1 MEEGGDGG
9 VGVSSLK
16 VGNSSSS
23 LSLTVV
29 ILTISAIS

>member
-9 VGVSSLK
+9 VGASSLK
-16 VGNSSSS
+16 LENSSS

-29 ILTISAIS
+29 ILTISAMS